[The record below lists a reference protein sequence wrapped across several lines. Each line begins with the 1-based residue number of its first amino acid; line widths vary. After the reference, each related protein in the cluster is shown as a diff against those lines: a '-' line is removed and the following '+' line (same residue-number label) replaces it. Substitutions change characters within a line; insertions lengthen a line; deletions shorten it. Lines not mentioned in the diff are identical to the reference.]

1 MPTIPLRTRLTA
13 ALAGTV
19 LLTSVASAQGAGAGA
34 PPAGQPPA
42 GAPRQR
48 VVQPQRPGQ
57 APQRIEVEVQRRQ
70 GAARGARGNPAA
82 MLLAM
87 RGPLALTPEQV
98 TRLEALRDAP
108 RPDNQAS
115 DMLRARA
122 DLMDAMKGDGNLAAA
137 RAAMD
142 RMAKL
147 RTDRAIAGLK
157 ARQDARSVLTPAQKT
172 RLDNQRRQAAG
183 RLRATRRGGAGRG
196 WRAGIGMGPG
206 GMRGPGRMGGMG
218 GMGGGMRRPDGM
230 GPGGAGPMGMRRP
243 GGPEQVIE
251 ERIINNGQEQVIRR
265 QVRPPE
271 PPVSPIS
278 PVVP

>member
-42 GAPRQR
+42 GAAQRPRQA
-48 VVQPQRPGQ
+48 QPPRPGQ

-70 GAARGARGNPAA
+70 GMGRAARGTPAA
-82 MLLAM
+82 MLLSM
-87 RGPLALTPEQV
+87 RAPLALTPEQV

-108 RPDNQAS
+108 RPDGQAS

-122 DLMDAMKGDGNLAAA
+122 DLMDAMKGDGNLPAA

-157 ARQDARSVLTPAQKT
+157 ARQDARAVLTPAQKT
-172 RLDNQRRQAAG
+172 KLDNLRRQAAG
-183 RLRATRRGGAGRG
+183 RLRANRRGGAGRG
-196 WRAGIGMGPG
+196 GRAG

-218 GMGGGMRRPDGM
+218 SGMRRPGAMGPGGM
-230 GPGGAGPMGMRRP
+230 RGPGGAGPMGMRGP

-251 ERIINNGQEQVIRR
+251 ERIINNGREQVIRR

>member
-1 MPTIPLRTRLTA
+1 MPTRPLRTRLTA

-42 GAPRQR
+42 GAAQRPRQA
-48 VVQPQRPGQ
+48 QPPRPGQ
-57 APQRIEVEVQRRQ
+57 APQRIDVEVQRRQ
-70 GAARGARGNPAA
+70 AMGRAARGNPAA

-87 RGPLALTPEQV
+87 RGPLALTPDQV
-98 TRLEALRDAP
+98 TRLQALRDAP
-108 RPDNQAS
+108 RPDGQAS

-157 ARQDARSVLTPAQKT
+157 ARQDARAVLTPAQKT
-172 RLDNQRRQAAG
+172 KLDNQRRQAAG

-218 GMGGGMRRPDGM
+218 GGMRRPDGM
-230 GPGGAGPMGMRRP
+230 GPGGWGPMGMRRP

-271 PPVSPIS
+271 PPVSPKS

>member
-1 MPTIPLRTRLTA
+1 MRSSPIRTLFTA
-13 ALAGTV
+13 ALSGV
-19 LLTSVASAQGAGAGA
+19 VVLTSVVGEQGAGA
-34 PPAGQPPA
+34 PQPPA
-42 GAPRQR
+42 GAPRPR
-48 VVQPQRPGQ
+48 VGQPARPGQ
-57 APQRIEVEVQRRQ
+57 PPQRIEVEVQRRQ
-70 GAARGARGNPAA
+70 GAGRAIRGNPAG
-82 MLLAM
+82 MLLTM

-137 RAAMD
+137 RTAMD

-157 ARQDARSVLTPAQKT
+157 ARQDARAVLTPAQKT
-172 RLDNQRRQAAG
+172 RLDNLRRQAAG
-183 RLRATRRGGAGRG
+183 RLRANRRGGLRGPGARGGRG
-196 WRAGIGMGPG
+196 GTGRGPAGMAPR
-206 GMRGPGRMGGMG
+206 GMRGPG
-218 GMGGGMRRPDGM
+218 
-230 GPGGAGPMGMRRP
+230 GAGSMGMRGP

-265 QVRPPE
+265 QIRPPE
-271 PPVSPIS
+271 PPEAPKA
-278 PVVP
+278 PFVP